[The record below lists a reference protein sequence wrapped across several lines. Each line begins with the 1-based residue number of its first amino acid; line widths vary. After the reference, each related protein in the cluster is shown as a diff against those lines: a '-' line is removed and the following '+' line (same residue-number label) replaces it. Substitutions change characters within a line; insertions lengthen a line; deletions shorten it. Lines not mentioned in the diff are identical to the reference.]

1 MCLSRGKRSIWG
13 MFVAFAI
20 LIGLVIQSI
29 PEASANSD
37 QNIELLRSEH
47 KVIDGKMKVTADVRV
62 ESSELVSLLVTGY
75 NQFGEIIEI
84 KKEDTFIMGGNT
96 KVFQLTMDHG
106 EELTKVDIEALG
118 PIEEPYK
125 VLKETTVAHTD
136 HLEGIIAVKNG
147 GKSQMINVV
156 ATGTNAN
163 GKVVE
168 VRGANNFVM
177 DSRISIFKIKLDAV
191 NEINDVKFT
200 VLTDDQTYL
209 VETGTYIKDGKIVLT
224 SVVKN
229 GEKSQKISARVTPYA
244 GNGKE
249 LSIQTDTNF
258 TMDNRLYNLKMQI
271 KDTNASS
278 VAVQFYDETGK
289 QEIVKRGT
297 LVTIDGKG
305 LATEQPPVN
314 LAGNVVVPMRAIFE
328 AMGAGIEWE
337 QETMTVTAT
346 KGSKEIKLQI
356 GSDTAYID
364 GQEYTLNVPA
374 QLINNNTM
382 VPVRFVS
389 EALGAKVFWDNNSQ
403 TVLIVR

>member
-1 MCLSRGKRSIWG
+1 MSLSKSMRSLLG
-13 MFVAFAI
+13 LFVALAI
-20 LIGLVIQSI
+20 IFSLVT
-29 PEASANSD
+29 PAPTSANSGR
-37 QNIELLRSEH
+37 NIELLRSEH

-62 ESSELVSLLVTGY
+62 ESSEVVSLLVTGY

-84 KKEDTFIMGGNT
+84 QKQDEFIMGGHT

-147 GKSQMINVV
+147 KNSQVINVV
-156 ATGTNAN
+156 ATGTNTN

-168 VRGANNFVM
+168 VRGTTNFVM
-177 DSRISIFKIKLDAV
+177 DKRTSIFKIKLDAV

-209 VETGTYIKDGKIVLT
+209 VEYGTYIKDGKIVLT

-229 GEKSQKISARVTPYA
+229 GGKSQRISARVTPYT
-244 GNGKE
+244 GDGKE
-249 LSIQTDTNF
+249 LAIQTNTNF

-271 KDTNASS
+271 KETNASS

-328 AMGAGIEWE
+328 AMGAGIEWD
-337 QETMTVTAT
+337 QETQTVTAT
-346 KGSKEIKLQI
+346 RGSKEIKLQI
-356 GSDTAYID
+356 GSDKAYID
-364 GQEYTLNVPA
+364 GQENKLNVPA

-389 EALGAKVFWDNNSQ
+389 EALGAEVFWDNNSQ